1 MIFSSVIY
9 LSLVFQARDVALSD
23 FSGLHHVLL
32 QTHFFPVVRPSPLSL
47 FPAMCPVIP
56 GKSQVEDIPLSRPVP
71 VYGLW
76 SIGLSGKLARH
87 RSLRAQSSK
96 LYHMGIPGGVSRKYT
111 LQRQQGARLVHL
123 RRFRPIPDPSC
134 TSLVCRRGLSSGSG
148 QHCICTRFINNRP
161 VPVSLSLGA
170 VPFNQIRRQIA
181 HSAGL
186 AWEYSNFHPHLQRE
200 ITRRK
205 CPEYSGSGS
214 RGILCHGSWLPGF
227 RPSLPDEQ
235 RRRLLRDPHQIE
247 HAVSSSL
254 FPSSRQVNRSQMRP
268 NHSADRKQIENR
280 LPPTTPSRQVSRPR
294 KRKNLRFPDQQCR
307 NPGQNGSNLYRFRW
321 RVELFFKW
329 IKQHLRIKSFY
340 GT

>member
-1 MIFSSVIY
+1 MY
-9 LSLVFQARDVALSD
+9 
-23 FSGLHHVLL
+23 
-32 QTHFFPVVRPSPLSL
+32 
-47 FPAMCPVIP
+47 
-56 GKSQVEDIPLSRPVP
+56 
-71 VYGLW
+71 
-76 SIGLSGKLARH
+76 SGKLIFSQLFDHLPFHSFRQCVQRYQGNHKLKTFHCLDQYLCMAFGQLAYRESL
-87 RSLRAQSSK
+87 RDIEACLRAQSSK
-96 LYHMGIPGGVSRKYT
+96 LYHMGIRGGVSRNT
-111 LQRQQGARLVHL
+111 LSNDNKVARLAHL
-123 RRFRPIPDPSC
+123 RRFLPIPDPSC

-148 QHCICTRFINNRP
+148 QHCICTGFINNRP
-161 VPVSLSLGA
+161 VPVSLSLDA

-186 AWEYSNFHPHLQRE
+186 AWEYSNFHPHLQRK

-205 CPEYSGSGS
+205 CPGYSGSGS

-235 RRRLLRDPHQIE
+235 RRRLLRDPQQIE

-307 NPGQNGSNLYRFRW
+307 NTGQNGSRSIPFS
-321 RVELFFKW
+321 VESGTFFQMDKTAPADQIVLW
-329 IKQHLRIKSFY
+329 NIRKCR
-340 GT
+340 

>member
-1 MIFSSVIY
+1 MLHFPI
-9 LSLVFQARDVALSD
+9 SLDC
-23 FSGLHHVLL
+23 
-32 QTHFFPVVRPSPLSL
+32 T
-47 FPAMCPVIP
+47 M
-56 GKSQVEDIPLSRPVP
+56 
-71 VYGLW
+71 Y
-76 SIGLSGKLARH
+76 SGKLIFSQLFDHLPFHSFLQCVQWYRGNHKLKTFHCLDQYLCMAFGQLAYRESLH
-87 RSLRAQSSK
+87 DIEACLRAQSSK

-111 LQRQQGARLVHL
+111 LQRQQGARLAHL

-148 QHCICTRFINNRP
+148 QHCICTGFINNRP

-186 AWEYSNFHPHLQRE
+186 ADVNVLD
-200 ITRRK
+200 ILV
-205 CPEYSGSGS
+205 PEAGAFYV
-214 RGILCHGSWLPGF
+214 IESWLPGF

-307 NPGQNGSNLYRFRW
+307 NPGQNGSDLYRFRW
-321 RVELFFKW
+321 RVQLFFKW